1 MNEAIR
7 NVAMLV
13 WAVCAINS
21 DAEAQSSRLFISEE
35 SSAPQQET
43 MIYGAAKKSSGG
55 EDEFLLEQPA
65 GCGNPLGNPIISG
78 NGGDATASDAQA
90 AAAPEQLPPQKTV
103 PVKIEET
110 LPQNPPVSAETPQEA
125 NRQIQDTLYESGNRI
140 YDVQSYPASD
150 IRTIEQPNVN
160 STISTVP
167 SY

>member
-35 SSAPQQET
+35 NSAPQQET
-43 MIYGAAKKSSGG
+43 MVYGAAKKSSGG

-90 AAAPEQLPPQKTV
+90 AAAPEQ
-103 PVKIEET
+103 
-110 LPQNPPVSAETPQEA
+110 
-125 NRQIQDTLYESGNRI
+125 QIQDTLYESGNRI

>member
-35 SSAPQQET
+35 NSAPQQET
-43 MIYGAAKKSSGG
+43 MVYGAAKKSSGG

-78 NGGDATASDAQA
+78 SGGGA
-90 AAAPEQLPPQKTV
+90 AAGGGGGGAAPG
-103 PVKIEET
+103 
-110 LPQNPPVSAETPQEA
+110 EA
-125 NRQIQDTLYESGNRI
+125 AATEDRSGKN
-140 YDVQSYPASD
+140 
-150 IRTIEQPNVN
+150 
-160 STISTVP
+160 
-167 SY
+167 

>member
-43 MIYGAAKKSSGG
+43 MVYGAAKKSSGG

-90 AAAPEQLPPQKTV
+90 AAAA
-103 PVKIEET
+103 
-110 LPQNPPVSAETPQEA
+110 AED
-125 NRQIQDTLYESGNRI
+125 RSGKN
-140 YDVQSYPASD
+140 
-150 IRTIEQPNVN
+150 
-160 STISTVP
+160 
-167 SY
+167 

>member
-1 MNEAIR
+1 
-7 NVAMLV
+7 MLKRR
-13 WAVCAINS
+13 AAGCLSAKKILLR
-21 DAEAQSSRLFISEE
+21 SRKQWFTARL
-35 SSAPQQET
+35 
-43 MIYGAAKKSSGG
+43 KKSSGG

>member
-1 MNEAIR
+1 MNF
-7 NVAMLV
+7 
-13 WAVCAINS
+13 C
-21 DAEAQSSRLFISEE
+21 
-35 SSAPQQET
+35 
-43 MIYGAAKKSSGG
+43 
-55 EDEFLLEQPA
+55 LEQPA

-90 AAAPEQLPPQKTV
+90 AAAPEQLRPQKTV

>member
-35 SSAPQQET
+35 NSAPQQET
-43 MIYGAAKKSSGG
+43 MVYGAAKKSSGG

-90 AAAPEQLPPQKTV
+90 AAAPEQLPPQ
-103 PVKIEET
+103 
-110 LPQNPPVSAETPQEA
+110 PPV
-125 NRQIQDTLYESGNRI
+125 RVL
-140 YDVQSYPASD
+140 PA
-150 IRTIEQPNVN
+150 QPTQL
-160 STISTVP
+160 SP
-167 SY
+167 CFFLE

>member
-43 MIYGAAKKSSGG
+43 MVYGAAKKSSGG

-65 GCGNPLGNPIISG
+65 GWGNPLGNPIISG
-78 NGGDATASDAQA
+78 NGGDATASDAQ
-90 AAAPEQLPPQKTV
+90 EQLPPQKTV

>member
-43 MIYGAAKKSSGG
+43 MVYGAAKKSSGG

-65 GCGNPLGNPIISG
+65 GCGNPLGNPILSG
-78 NGGDATASDAQA
+78 SDAQA
-90 AAAPEQLPPQKTV
+90 ASAPEQLPPQKTV

>member
-43 MIYGAAKKSSGG
+43 MVYGAAKKSSGG

-90 AAAPEQLPPQKTV
+90 AAAPEQLPPQ
-103 PVKIEET
+103 
-110 LPQNPPVSAETPQEA
+110 PPV
-125 NRQIQDTLYESGNRI
+125 RVL
-140 YDVQSYPASD
+140 PAHPTQLSPCFFL
-150 IRTIEQPNVN
+150 E
-160 STISTVP
+160 
-167 SY
+167 

>member
-43 MIYGAAKKSSGG
+43 MVYGAAKKSSGG

-110 LPQNPPVSAETPQEA
+110 LPPVSYTHL
-125 NRQIQDTLYESGNRI
+125 TLPTKRIVEISGVAVSLKKKKNKDMERGWRGKNNYI
-140 YDVQSYPASD
+140 
-150 IRTIEQPNVN
+150 
-160 STISTVP
+160 
-167 SY
+167 